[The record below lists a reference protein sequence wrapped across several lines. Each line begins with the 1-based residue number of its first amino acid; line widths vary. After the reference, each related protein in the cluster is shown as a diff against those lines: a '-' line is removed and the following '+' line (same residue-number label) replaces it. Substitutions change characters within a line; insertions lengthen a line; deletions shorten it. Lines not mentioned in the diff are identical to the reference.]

1 MDFKIIH
8 IGSLIKKKIKEK
20 KIDYHRICNFMDAD
34 SDDID
39 QMLASESLD
48 SQILLRW
55 CKLLEYD
62 FFRIYSQHLILYAPP
77 SASAANEQKRSE
89 SHLPIFRKNI
99 YTQEI
104 IDFILEE
111 IRSGELTKVQAAEK
125 YRIPKT
131 TLYKWIHK
139 YENSKN

>member
-34 SDDID
+34 SEDID

-62 FFRIYSQHLILYAPP
+62 
-77 SASAANEQKRSE
+77 SAANEQKRSE